1 MSWFH
6 SRPSRNPRAPR
17 PAVRR
22 PLPFRPLLEELEKRV
37 VLTRFA
43 TPTYV
48 LYHPLH
54 GSSAADFV
62 RPAATGYVPDQIR
75 HAYGFDQIKFQNG
88 AVQGIGSGQTIA
100 IVDAYDDPNITSDL
114 KAFDQYFGLPN
125 PVFTKV
131 AQDGSSNYPTAD
143 AGWAMEITLD
153 VEWAHAMAP
162 GAHILLVES
171 QDSSYTNLLAA
182 VDYAAIQP
190 GVAVVSMSWGGGEF
204 SSEASLDSHFTT
216 PNGHTGVTFVA
227 SSGDSGAPVSYPA
240 VSPNVLAVGG
250 TSLNLDAQ
258 GNYSSESGWSGS
270 GGGIGQFEAQP
281 GYQQGV
287 VPQTSTQR
295 TNPDVAYDADPST
308 GFWVYDT
315 FSNSGFGGWSQVG
328 GTSAGAPQW
337 ASLIAIADQGRK
349 LAGESSLDGATQ
361 TLAMLYGLPA
371 TDFSD
376 VTSGTSTGSPNYS
389 AGAGY
394 DLVTGRGTPHADQVV
409 AGLVG
414 QQSQQGVNLIG
425 GFPGIGATGF
435 EPPDT
440 DMAVGPNQVVET
452 VNTSLQIYDKA
463 GNTLFAQSL
472 NTFFGSGTDF
482 LSDPRVVYNDATGRF
497 LVVVEEFNAADP
509 GAATQ
514 SYLDYAIS
522 NSSDPTAGFSTYQLN
537 TTEFDASLGTLLNDY
552 PTLGWNADGFVVTQN
567 MFSAPL
573 DSGSFAHVQIVS
585 IDNAG
590 NAFINDRADGQ
601 DFSLSPARMHD
612 ASAGGPMWFA
622 ESQGGNSLRL
632 VEMTNVFSQSPTFTD
647 TTLSVPSYTDA
658 SQTPPTQPDGTA
670 ITSQIDSR
678 ILDVARRGNELV
690 AAQNV
695 SDGSETQAR
704 WYAIDLTDP
713 INPSLLGAG
722 NVNAG
727 AGVATYMPAI
737 DIAPDGSLGLSYLES
752 SATEYMSMYVT
763 GRQASDAAGAL
774 ETPVLVQAGEANF
787 GGGRAG
793 DMSGVGIDPTDGSFW
808 AANEYASASGDWGT
822 AVAHFS
828 ISAAQGNLAAPT
840 PIGPSGTVAGTT
852 PTFSW
857 DAVSGADHYHVTVTD
872 QNTGQVTED
881 ANVAA
886 TSWVP
891 GQPLT
896 AGDSYQWQV
905 RAVAADGT
913 TGLWS
918 GPLAFTVQSRQ
929 LPAPTLIGPSG
940 TMTGATPTFSWNA
953 VDGADHYD
961 IYVSDQDTGQ
971 VIRDRFVAGTSWTP
985 NQALTPGASYV
996 WWARAFAADGTA
1008 GPWSSSLAFS
1018 VQQLSVPTPI
1028 APAGAVTG
1036 ATQTF
1041 TWSAVT
1047 GADHY
1052 DIWVDDL
1059 RTGQSQVL
1067 RNRNAAGTSWA
1078 PSASLVQGDGY
1089 KWWVRAVGSDG
1100 SASRWS
1106 AGQSFTVAALGVP
1119 TPIGP
1124 AGHITSAQPTFNW
1137 TAVDQAD
1144 HYDIWVDDLSTG
1156 QSQVLRDTLVTDA
1169 SWTPPTGLVQGD
1181 SYEWW
1186 VRAIGSSGSR
1196 SQWSAGQSFSITA
1209 LGVPT
1214 VTAPLGAASAQPT
1227 FSWTAVDQA
1236 DHYDVWVDDVT
1247 AGQSQVLRN
1256 GNVAGTS
1263 WTAPVSLTQG
1273 HTYEVWVRAISSTG
1287 GRSAWSAP
1295 VEFVVGFNGMISE

>member
-1 MSWFH
+1 MSWFPAR
-6 SRPSRNPRAPR
+6 SSRNSRAPR

-22 PLPFRPLLEELEKRV
+22 SLPFRPLLEELEKRV

-54 GSSAADFV
+54 NSSAGDFV

-75 HAYGFDQIKFQNG
+75 HAYGFDQIRFQNG
-88 AVQGIGSGQTIA
+88 AVQGDGSGQTIA
-100 IVDAYDDPNITSDL
+100 IVDAYDDPNIISDL

-143 AGWAMEITLD
+143 ANWAMEITLD

-182 VDYAAIQP
+182 VDYAASKP

-216 PNGHTGVTFVA
+216 PSGHTGVTFVA

-240 VSPNVLAVGG
+240 VSPNVLSVGG

-270 GGGIGQFEAQP
+270 GGGIGRFETQP

-287 VPQTSTQR
+287 VTQSASKR

-308 GFWVYDT
+308 GFWIYDT
-315 FSNSGFGGWSQVG
+315 LNSSGSSGWSQIG

-337 ASLIAIADQGRK
+337 AALIAIADQGRN
-349 LAGESSLDGATQ
+349 LAGEASLDGATQ
-361 TLAMLYGLPA
+361 TLPMLYGLPS
-371 TDFSD
+371 TDLRD
-376 VTSGTSTGSPNYS
+376 VTSGTSNGNPNYS

-394 DLVTGRGTPHADQVV
+394 DLVTGRGSPHADQVV

-425 GFPGIGATGF
+425 SFQGIGATGF
-435 EPPDT
+435 RPPDT

-463 GNTLFAQSL
+463 GNTLFADSL
-472 NTFFGSGTDF
+472 NNFFGSGTDF
-482 LSDPRVVYNDATGRF
+482 LSDPRVVYNDATHRF

-522 NSSDPTAGFSTYQLN
+522 NSSDPTAGFITYQLN
-537 TTEFDASLGTLLNDY
+537 TTESDASLGTLLNDY

-573 DSGSFAHVQIVS
+573 DSGSFAHVQVVS

-590 NAFINDRADGQ
+590 NAFINDRANGQ

-612 ASAGGPMWFA
+612 ASPGGPMWFV

-632 VEMTNVFSQSPTFTD
+632 VEMTNVFSLSPTFTD
-647 TTLSVPSYTDA
+647 MTLSVPSYMDA

-670 ITSQIDSR
+670 VTPQIDSR
-678 ILDVARRGNELV
+678 ILNVALRGNELV

-704 WYAIDLTDP
+704 WYTVDLTDP
-713 INPSLLGAG
+713 SNPSLLDTG

-737 DIAPDGSLGLSYLES
+737 DIAADGSLGLSYLES
-752 SATEYMSMYVT
+752 SASEYMSMYVT
-763 GRQASDAAGAL
+763 GRQARDQAGTM
-774 ETPVLVQAGEANF
+774 EGPVLVQAGLANY

-793 DMSGVGIDPTDGSFW
+793 DMSGIGIDPTDGSFW

-828 ISAAQGNLAAPT
+828 MSSAQATLTAPT

-857 DAVSGADHYHVTVTD
+857 GAV
-872 QNTGQVTED
+872 N
-881 ANVAA
+881 
-886 TSWVP
+886 
-891 GQPLT
+891 
-896 AGDSYQWQV
+896 
-905 RAVAADGT
+905 
-913 TGLWS
+913 
-918 GPLAFTVQSRQ
+918 
-929 LPAPTLIGPSG
+929 
-940 TMTGATPTFSWNA
+940 
-953 VDGADHYD
+953 GADHYD
-961 IYVSDQDTGQ
+961 IYIYDQDTGQ
-971 VIRDRFVAGTSWTP
+971 VIRDRFVAGTSWSP
-985 NQALTPGASYV
+985 NQALTTGNSYV
-996 WWARAFAADGTA
+996 WWVRALAANGTA
-1008 GPWSSSLAFS
+1008 SPWSNSLAFS
-1018 VQQLSVPTPI
+1018 VQQLAAPTPI
-1028 APAGAVTG
+1028 VPAGTVTSATPTFSWNAV
-1036 ATQTF
+1036 A
-1041 TWSAVT
+1041 

-1052 DIWVDDL
+1052 DIWVDDVS
-1059 RTGQSQVL
+1059 TGQSQVL
-1067 RNRNAAGTSWA
+1067 RNRNATGTSWL
-1078 PSASLVQGDGY
+1078 PPTSLAQGDSY

-1106 AGQSFTVAALGVP
+1106 AGQSFSIAALGVP
-1119 TPIGP
+1119 MPIGP
-1124 AGHITSAQPTFNW
+1124 AGLITGAQPTFNW
-1137 TAVDQAD
+1137 SAVDQAD
-1144 HYDIWVDDLSTG
+1144 HYDIWVDDVSTG
-1156 QSQVLRDTLVTDA
+1156 QSQVLRDVFVTDT
-1169 SWTPPTGLVQGD
+1169 SWTPPTGLIQGD

-1186 VRAIGSSGSR
+1186 VRAIGSTGSR
-1196 SQWSAGQSFSITA
+1196 SQWSVGQSFSIAA

-1214 VTAPLGAASAQPT
+1214 VTAPLGAANAQPT

-1256 GNVAGTS
+1256 RNVVGTS

-1273 HTYEVWVRAISSTG
+1273 HMYEVWVRAISSTG

-1295 VEFVVGFNGMISE
+1295 VEFVVGINGMTSERTAALS